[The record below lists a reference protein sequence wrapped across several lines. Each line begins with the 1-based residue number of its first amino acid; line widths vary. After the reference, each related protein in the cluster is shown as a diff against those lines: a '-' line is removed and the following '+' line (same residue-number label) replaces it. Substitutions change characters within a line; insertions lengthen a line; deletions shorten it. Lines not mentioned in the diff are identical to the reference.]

1 MKGLIDNKNNRE
13 PYSDTENTP
22 RKQPPLVSPRK
33 WETSTEIPYWW
44 RVTALIWVVLL
55 IGWSKF
61 VTQHNQ
67 SESGWRYVIIM
78 EFLYSFL
85 RRHFAGKPVAA
96 SRNVG
101 CFLRLHG
108 KRTVSKQTW
117 SQPCFHQRLLIVVF
131 FWPTLSRALSGIDH
145 VNLEE
150 YTVHVVAGVLKLF
163 FRQLSVPVIT
173 SDFYMDFIRTAGE
186 CKKITFY
193 CCFFSLRN
201 PRCFKG

>member
-1 MKGLIDNKNNRE
+1 MTCHCPDLGSA
-13 PYSDTENTP
+13 SDWL
-22 RKQPPLVSPRK
+22 KQICHATQPIRIWVAIRHHYGISVLVSQTSFRG
-33 WETSTEIPYWW
+33 ETSGG
-44 RVTALIWVVLL
+44 VA
-55 IGWSKF
+55 KC
-61 VTQHNQ
+61 
-67 SESGWRYVIIM
+67 
-78 EFLYSFL
+78 
-85 RRHFAGKPVAA
+85 RRFSQAT
-96 SRNVG
+96 R
-101 CFLRLHG
+101 

-117 SQPCFHQRLLIVVF
+117 SQPCFHQRLLIVF
-131 FWPTLSRALSGIDH
+131 FFLPALSRALSGIDH